1 MLYFTDKN
9 CAGVI
14 ILGFGKQVGIE
25 NERLFSLIGFISK
38 QSSVPIVIYI
48 GEEKKSYAI
57 RSNTLYILKVIKY
70 SVQNTE
76 RVFTLNIRPFFWM
89 FSYS

>member
-9 CAGVI
+9 CTGVI
-14 ILGFGKQVGIE
+14 ILGFGKQVRIE

-38 QSSVPIVIYI
+38 QSSVSIVIYI
-48 GEEKKSYAI
+48 VEEKKSYAI

-76 RVFTLNIRPFFWM
+76 RVFTFNIRPFFWM